1 MKKYKYIILVYTKR
15 CGGKIARRR
24 RTDDISKINII
35 VRHERKILSSEE
47 TYIEVN
53 GIDYFDFANIY
64 LS

>member
-1 MKKYKYIILVYTKR
+1 MKKYKYIIIVYTKR
-15 CGGKIARRR
+15 CGGKITRIR
-24 RTDDISKINII
+24 RTDDLAKISKI
-35 VRHERKILSSEE
+35 VRQERKNLSSEE